1 MADVSD
7 LGVYGVG
14 DTIIR
19 LVGLS
24 VSRYFSVPAE
34 KLIN

>member
-1 MADVSD
+1 
-7 LGVYGVG
+7 VG